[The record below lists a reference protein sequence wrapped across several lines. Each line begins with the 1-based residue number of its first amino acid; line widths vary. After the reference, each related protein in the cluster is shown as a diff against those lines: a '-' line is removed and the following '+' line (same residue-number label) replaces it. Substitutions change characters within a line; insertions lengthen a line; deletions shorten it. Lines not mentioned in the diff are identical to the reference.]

1 MRLSRR
7 RSGLVRLLGST
18 VKVALPSE
26 AIAVGRRPFLIEPE
40 SSRGMANSDRCSPRD
55 ATRHDGR
62 RTRSR
67 VARSGTGRESASPL
81 PVTRC
86 ATGVATSRCRRLLGD
101 GATAMPIGS
110 DHAAMTIAPNRP
122 GALTSGW
129 PEAWQTSSATPCESN
144 SAASDVDRSP
154 LDPRIIPAMQSF
166 VRPWPD
172 ACVHRHCY
180 SAAGA
185 PAPDS
190 YGGSF

>member
-1 MRLSRR
+1 MK
-7 RSGLVRLLGST
+7 T
-18 VKVALPSE
+18 ALPSE
-26 AIAVGRRPFLIEPE
+26 AIAVGWLPFLIEPE
-40 SSRGMANSDRCSPRD
+40 ASRGMANADRCSPRD
-55 ATRHDGR
+55 AKRHDGR

-67 VARSGTGRESASPL
+67 VTRSGTARESAF
-81 PVTRC
+81 PVASR
-86 ATGVATSRCRRLLGD
+86 AVRDWSGDVAMGRLLGD
-101 GATAMPIGS
+101 GATAMPRS
-110 DHAAMTIAPNRP
+110 DHAAVTIAPNRP